1 MAPQRYACD
10 VSARPFVQRLIT
22 PTLAVALACPAG
34 VAFSLVPTPAMAG
47 PAAAAEDEDA
57 QLAEAREMFERGRSK
72 YDTFDYEGAI
82 DVWQQAMAKVPP
94 SQAGVRNAMVYN
106 IALAQEKAFDVDK
119 DVAHLRQAVLLLEQW
134 VGSYK
139 AMFKKTPETEAEVG
153 KAQKRIKDLN
163 ARIKRIEAGE
173 DTTTAAPPPADNAE
187 AGTSIEFDTGYTPPP
202 EVMRERKKAQANNR
216 TEGMIAAGWTVGAI
230 GGIIFWAGAGSTI
243 YTARTPGQ
251 AGLGASI
258 GTLVFGTAMVVT
270 GGVLLGKG
278 YKEKKANEQA
288 AYSVAPYVNRTGG
301 GAAFSMRF

>member
-1 MAPQRYACD
+1 M
-10 VSARPFVQRLIT
+10 SARPFVRRLIS
-22 PTLAVALACPAG
+22 PTLAVALACPAAVG
-34 VAFSLVPTPAMAG
+34 VSFVPSTATAA
-47 PAAAAEDEDA
+47 PAADEEA

-82 DVWQQAMAKVPP
+82 DVWQQAYAKVPQ

-173 DTTTAAPPPADNAE
+173 DTTTVAPPADQAE
-187 AGTSIEFDTGYTPPP
+187 AGGSIEFDTGYTPPP
-202 EVMRERKKAQANNR
+202 EVMREKKKAKANNR
-216 TEGMIAAGWTVGAI
+216 SEGMIAAGWTI
-230 GGIIFWAGAGSTI
+230 GGIGGLIFLSGAAATAGTSQTDG
-243 YTARTPGQ
+243 RE
-251 AGLGASI
+251 GLGASI
-258 GTLVFGTAMVVT
+258 GVLVFGTAMLVT

-278 YKEKKANEQA
+278 YKEKKAIEQGQ
-288 AYSVAPYVNRTGG
+288 YSVAPYFNRQGG

>member
-1 MAPQRYACD
+1 MASRRYACG
-10 VSARPFVQRLIT
+10 VSARPFVQRFIS

-34 VAFSLVPTPAMAG
+34 VAVSFVPTTVVAAPA
-47 PAAAAEDEDA
+47 PADEEA

-106 IALAQEKAFDVDK
+106 IALAQEKAYDVDK

-153 KAQKRIKDLN
+153 KAQKRIENLN

-173 DTTTAAPPPADNAE
+173 DTTTVAPPPSE
-187 AGTSIEFDTGYTPPP
+187 TEGGGSIEFDTGYTPPP
-202 EVMRERKKAQANNR
+202 EVMREQKKAKANNR
-216 TEGMIAAGWTVGAI
+216 SEGMIAAGWTVGGI
-230 GGIIFWAGAGSTI
+230 GGLVFLSGAAGTI
-243 YTARTPGQ
+243 GTASASDNT
-251 AGLGASI
+251 GLGASI
-258 GTLVFGTAMVVT
+258 GVLVFGAAMLVT

-278 YKEKKANEQA
+278 YKEKKAIEQGQ
-288 AYSVAPYVNRTGG
+288 YSVAPYLNRQGG

>member
-1 MAPQRYACD
+1 M
-10 VSARPFVQRLIT
+10 SARPFVQRFIS

-34 VAFSLVPTPAMAG
+34 VAVSLAPTVVNAAP
-47 PAAAAEDEDA
+47 PAADEEA

-82 DVWQQAMAKVPP
+82 DVWQQAMAKVPEN
-94 SQAGVRNAMVYN
+94 QAGVRNAMVYN
-106 IALAQEKAFDVDK
+106 IALAREKAFDVDK

-153 KAQKRIKDLN
+153 KAQKRIQELN

-173 DTTTAAPPPADNAE
+173 DTTTGVVATDQTDP
-187 AGTSIEFDTGYTPPP
+187 GTSIEFDTGYTPPP
-202 EVMRERKKAQANNR
+202 EVMREQKKAKANNR
-216 TEGMIAAGWTVGAI
+216 AEGMIAIGWTVGGI
-230 GGIIFWAGAGSTI
+230 GALVLLSGTAATIGTAST
-243 YTARTPGQ
+243 AEKN
-251 AGLGASI
+251 GLGASI
-258 GTLVFGTAMVVT
+258 GTAVFGAAMVVT

-278 YKEKKANEQA
+278 YKQKKANEQGQ
-288 AYSVAPYVNRTGG
+288 YSVAPYFNRHGG

>member
-10 VSARPFVQRLIT
+10 VSARPFVRRFIS
-22 PTLAVALACPAG
+22 PPLAVALACPAG
-34 VAFSLVPTPAMAG
+34 VAVSFVPTTVIAA
-47 PAAAAEDEDA
+47 PAAADGDDEEA

-106 IALAQEKAFDVDK
+106 IALAREKAFDVDK

-139 AMFKKTPETEAEVG
+139 AMFKKTPETVTEVG
-153 KAQKRIKDLN
+153 KAQQRIKDLN

-173 DTTTAAPPPADNAE
+173 DTTTSAVPADDANAG
-187 AGTSIEFDTGYTPPP
+187 ASIEFDTGYTPPP
-202 EVMRERKKAQANNR
+202 EVMREQKKAKASNR
-216 TEGMIAAGWTVGAI
+216 TEGMIAAGWTVGGI
-230 GGIIFWAGAGSTI
+230 GGLFFLAGAGATAG
-243 YTARTPGQ
+243 TARTPGQ
-251 AGLGASI
+251 EGLGASI
-258 GTLVFGTAMVVT
+258 GTLVFGTALLVT
-270 GGVLLGKG
+270 GGILLGKG
-278 YKEKKANEQA
+278 YKEKKAVEQGQ
-288 AYSVAPYVNRTGG
+288 YSVAPYLNRQGG

>member
-1 MAPQRYACD
+1 MK
-10 VSARPFVQRLIT
+10 RLIS

-34 VAFSLVPTPAMAG
+34 VGLSFAPATASAATVA
-47 PAAAAEDEDA
+47 PATDEDA

-82 DVWQQAMAKVPP
+82 DVWQQAYAKVPE

-153 KAQKRIKDLN
+153 KAQTRIAELT
-163 ARIKRIEAGE
+163 ARIKRIESGE
-173 DTTTAAPPPADNAE
+173 ETTTEAPPAGDAE
-187 AGTSIEFDTGYTPPP
+187 PGASIEFDTGYTPPP
-202 EVMRERKKAQANNR
+202 EVMREKKKAAANNR
-216 TEGMIAAGWTVGAI
+216 SEGKIAIGWTVGGIGAI
-230 GGIIFWAGAGSTI
+230 VFLSGAGA
-243 YTARTPGQ
+243 TAATSQTEDRD
-251 AGLGASI
+251 GLGASI
-258 GTLVFGTAMVVT
+258 GVLVFGTAMLVT
-270 GGVLLGKG
+270 GGILLGKG
-278 YKEKKANEQA
+278 YKEKKAIEQGQ
-288 AYSVAPYVNRTGG
+288 YSVAPYFDRQGG

>member
-1 MAPQRYACD
+1 MSLQRYACD
-10 VSARPFVQRLIT
+10 VSARPFVQRLLT
-22 PTLAVALACPAG
+22 PTLAAALACPAG
-34 VAFSLVPTPAMAG
+34 VAFSLVPTAVMAAPG
-47 PAAAAEDEDA
+47 AAATDEDA
-57 QLAEAREMFERGRSK
+57 QLAEAREMFERGRAK

-139 AMFKKTPETEAEVG
+139 AMFKKTPETETEVG
-153 KAQKRIKDLN
+153 KAHKRIEDLN

-173 DTTTAAPPPADNAE
+173 DTTTEAADTNEAE
-187 AGTSIEFDTGYTPPP
+187 AGASIEFDTGYTPPP

-230 GGIIFWAGAGSTI
+230 GGIIFLAGAGATI
-243 YTARTPGQ
+243 GTARAAGQ
-251 AGLGASI
+251 DGLGASI
-258 GTLVFGTAMVVT
+258 GTLVFGTALLVT
-270 GGVLLGKG
+270 GGALLGKG

-288 AYSVAPYVNRTGG
+288 TYAVAPYVNRTGG